1 MEQNKQR
8 KISEYDALC
17 ILETAIPGL
26 TCEAAKEMLI
36 RLKESGITEPIEN
49 QIAS

>member
-8 KISEYDALC
+8 KLSEYDALC
-17 ILETAIPGL
+17 VLATAIHGL
-26 TCEAAKEMLI
+26 TCVEAKEMLI
-36 RLKESGITEPIEN
+36 RLKEAGITEQIEN